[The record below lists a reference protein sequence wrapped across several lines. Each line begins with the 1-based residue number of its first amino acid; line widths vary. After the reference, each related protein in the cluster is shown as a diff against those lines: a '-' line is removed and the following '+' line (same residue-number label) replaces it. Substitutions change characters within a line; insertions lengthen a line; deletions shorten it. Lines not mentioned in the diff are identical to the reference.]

1 MQTVRRP
8 ASGVG
13 ILVVNAGSSS
23 LKLSVIDDDDRLVR
37 KVDLPAD
44 DEEALAG
51 FIRSSS
57 RPAAV
62 GHRVVH
68 GGPELSA
75 SVRIDSAVL
84 RQLDSATE
92 LAPLHNPPA
101 LTAIAVA
108 QELLRDVPQVAC
120 FDTAFHAQLPDA
132 AATYAIPLEWTKRWQ
147 IRRYGF
153 HGLSHAYAARRTATL
168 LGRPLIG
175 LRIVTCHLGA
185 GASLCAVSD
194 GRSVDTTMGFT
205 PLEGLTMATRSGSV
219 DPGLLL
225 WLIRSGRLESQEL
238 EAGLEQRSGL
248 AGLAGVPE
256 GAYEEVQQRA
266 DLGDAHAQLAL
277 AVYQHR
283 LRAGIAAMVA
293 SLGGIDALTFTGGV
307 GEHSGRLRSE
317 TGAALGFLGIRI
329 DEARN
334 AQPGTEDRLIS
345 ASDAKVAT
353 LVVHSREDL
362 EVAHEVRRVLHLAT
376 PLRQLHQE
384 SP

>member
-1 MQTVRRP
+1 MQMGGRP
-8 ASGVG
+8 GSGTE

-23 LKLSVIDDDDRLVR
+23 LKVSVIDDDRLVR
-37 KVDLPAD
+37 KVDLPTD
-44 DEEALAG
+44 DHEGFAA
-51 FIRSSS
+51 FIRFGSL
-57 RPAAV
+57 PAAV

-75 SVRIDSAVL
+75 SVRIDAAVL
-84 RQLDSATE
+84 RQLDLATK

-101 LTAIAVA
+101 LAAIAVA
-108 QELLRDVPQVAC
+108 QELLPDVPQVAC

-205 PLEGLTMATRSGSV
+205 PLEGLMMATRSGSV
-219 DPGLLL
+219 DPGLIL

-238 EAGLEQRSGL
+238 AAGLELRSGL

-256 GAYEEVQQRA
+256 GAYEEVQQQA
-266 DLGDAHAQLAL
+266 DLGDSRAQLAL

-307 GEHSGRLRSE
+307 GEHSGQLRTE
-317 TGAALGFLGIRI
+317 VGVALGFLGIRI
-329 DEARN
+329 DEVRN
-334 AQPGTEDRLIS
+334 QEPGPEDRVIS
-345 ASDAKVAT
+345 GTGAKVAT
-353 LVVHSREDL
+353 LVVHSREDI
-362 EVAHEVRRVLHLAT
+362 EITHEVRRVLGRTEA
-376 PLRQLHQE
+376 Q
-384 SP
+384 

>member
-1 MQTVRRP
+1 MQTGRRP
-8 ASGVG
+8 EAGVG

-23 LKLSVIDDDDRLVR
+23 LKVSVIDDADRLVR
-37 KVDLPAD
+37 KVDLRAGD
-44 DEEALAG
+44 HDGLAA
-51 FIRSSS
+51 FIRSGCP
-57 RPAAV
+57 PAAV

-84 RQLDSATE
+84 HQLDLVTE

-108 QELLRDVPQVAC
+108 REVLADVPQVAC
-120 FDTAFHAQLPDA
+120 FDTAFHARLPDA
-132 AATYAIPLEWTKRWQ
+132 AATYAIPREWSERWQ

-153 HGLSHAYAARRTATL
+153 HGLSHAYASRRTATL
-168 LGRPLIG
+168 LARPRSS

-194 GRSVDTTMGFT
+194 GRSLDTTMGFT
-205 PLEGLTMATRSGSV
+205 PLEGLTMATRSGTV

-225 WLIRSGRLESQEL
+225 WLIRSGRLDPEEL
-238 EAGLEQRSGL
+238 EAGLEHQSGL
-248 AGLAGVPE
+248 AGLAGVPD
-256 GAYEEVQQRA
+256 GAYEQVQQQA
-266 DLGDAHAQLAL
+266 DLGDPRARLAL

-283 LRAGIAAMVA
+283 LRAGIGTMVA

-307 GEHSGRLRSE
+307 GEHSARLRAE
-317 TGAALGFLGIRI
+317 VGVALGFLGVHI
-329 DEARN
+329 DEVRN
-334 AQPGTEDRLIS
+334 RQPVAEDRVIS
-345 ASDAKVAT
+345 ASDARVAT

-362 EVAHEVRRVLHLAT
+362 EIAREVRGILGRSEA
-376 PLRQLHQE
+376 P
-384 SP
+384 

>member
-1 MQTVRRP
+1 MQPVRSS
-8 ASGVG
+8 AAGVE

-23 LKLSVIDDDDRLVR
+23 LKVSVIDDDRLVR

-44 DEEALAG
+44 DHGGLAA
-51 FIRSSS
+51 FIRSGSI
-57 RPAAV
+57 PAAV

-108 QELLRDVPQVAC
+108 REVLRDVPHVAC
-120 FDTAFHAQLPDA
+120 FDTAFHAQLPHA
-132 AATYAIPLEWTKRWQ
+132 AATYAIPLEWTERWQ

-153 HGLSHAYAARRTATL
+153 HGLSHAYAARRAATL
-168 LGRPLIG
+168 LGRPLTS

-185 GASLCAVSD
+185 GASICAVAD
-194 GRSVDTTMGFT
+194 GQSRDTTMGFT
-205 PLEGLTMATRSGSV
+205 PLEGLTMATRSGTV

-225 WLIRSGRLESQEL
+225 WLIRSGRLEPQEL
-238 EAGLEQRSGL
+238 EAGLERHSGL

-256 GAYEEVQQRA
+256 GAYEEVQRQANRGA
-266 DLGDAHAQLAL
+266 VRAQLAL

-283 LRAGIAAMVA
+283 LRAGIAAMAA
-293 SLGGIDALTFTGGV
+293 SVGGIDALTFTGGV
-307 GEHSGRLRSE
+307 GENSERLRTE
-317 TGAALGFLGIRI
+317 AGAALGFLGVHI

-334 AQPGTEDRLIS
+334 HERGPEDRVIS
-345 ASDAKVAT
+345 ATGAKVAT
-353 LVVHSREDL
+353 LVIHSREDL
-362 EVAHEVRRVLHLAT
+362 EITHEVRRVLDRNEA
-376 PLRQLHQE
+376 P
-384 SP
+384 